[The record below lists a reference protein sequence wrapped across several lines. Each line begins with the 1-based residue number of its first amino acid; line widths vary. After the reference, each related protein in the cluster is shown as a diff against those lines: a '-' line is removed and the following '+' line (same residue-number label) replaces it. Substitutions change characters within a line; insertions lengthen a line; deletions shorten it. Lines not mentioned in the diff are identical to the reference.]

1 MRTETIEINLNQKLG
16 DIMSFIPTNAIFN
29 KKIPGLGATYL
40 ELICKRCSIVI
51 VPNKPVIKGKV
62 KQFREEFNIDILG
75 VYHGI
80 KDDRVIEYITSTNPI
95 KKIMTTPESYILRIK
110 PLMIQ
115 HGIDV
120 LNDYFMLYD
129 ESERIIQDNNY
140 RDTITAPID
149 DFFNFKEKAM
159 VTATPINPSDPRF
172 ESNGFYHLLI
182 KPTFDYSKVL
192 ELITTNNVLIS
203 VREYLKGKDG
213 GVFCFFLN
221 STDGISSIIKYL
233 DIANESQIFCG
244 DKSVKKLRKEGFKN
258 AYSDL
263 KPLVKYNFFT
273 SSFFSAVDIELSYKP
288 HVVILTD
295 LFFAE
300 HSMIDP
306 ATEAVQIVGRFR
318 KGFKSLTHITN
329 INYRIKFQTSDELK
343 KYLTSNQDAYSS
355 IKTLH
360 DCAEDLTLK
369 EAFDEALKS
378 MTFADYVRADGNINW
393 FRIDNKLDE
402 EMVKSVYSSVE
413 HLKDAYSRVEHFKI
427 THSAE
432 KYPLTD
438 EHRLKRT
445 YPKDDVE
452 LFKSVVQQ
460 LDILNQKRSD
470 YTIDNSLEFY
480 NQLNDEHSDICE
492 LYKKLGQKNLE
503 KLGYSLSKAK
513 RQLRKDLEEKNKY
526 PFPAIREILRSFN
539 HRLSTY
545 IPVSDMERVGNTI
558 RVKYNISQKPLQF
571 LKNIYDVSPRKQ
583 FTIKNQ
589 RVWCRQLSNPKF
601 NIPD

>member
-1 MRTETIEINLNQKLG
+1 MRTKIIKINLNQKLG
-16 DIMSFIPTNAIFN
+16 DIMSLIPTNVIFN

-40 ELICKRCSIVI
+40 ELICKRCSITI

-62 KQFREEFNIDILG
+62 RHFKEELDIDILG

-80 KDDRVIEYITSTNPI
+80 KDERIIKYITSTIPF

-115 HGIDV
+115 YGIDYK
-120 LNDYFMLYD
+120 NEYFMLYD
-129 ESERIIQDNNY
+129 ESERIIQDNKY

-149 DFFNFKEKAM
+149 DFFEFKEKAM
-159 VTATPINPSDPRF
+159 VTATPITPSDPRF
-172 ESNGFYHLLI
+172 KINGFYHLLI
-182 KPTFDYSKVL
+182 KPTFDYSKML
-192 ELITTNNVLIS
+192 ELITTNNILMS
-203 VREYLKGKDG
+203 VREYLKQKDG
-213 GVFCFFLN
+213 DVFCFFLN

-233 DIANESQIFCG
+233 DIATESQIFCS

-263 KPLVKYNFFT
+263 QSLVKYNFFT

-288 HVVILTD
+288 DVVILTD

-329 INYRIKFQTSDELK
+329 INHKIKFQTSDALK
-343 KYLTSNQDAYSS
+343 KHLSSNQDAYSKV
-355 IKTLH
+355 KTLH
-360 DCAEDLTLK
+360 DCAADLSQK
-369 EAFDEALKS
+369 EAFDKALKA
-378 MTFADYVRADGNINW
+378 MTFADYLKADGNINW
-393 FRIDNKLDE
+393 FRIDHKLDE
-402 EMVKSVYSSVE
+402 EMVKSYYSSVE
-413 HLKDAYSRVEHFKI
+413 HLKDAYSIVEHFKL
-427 THSAE
+427 THSGE

-438 EHRLKRT
+438 EHRLRRT

-480 NQLNDEHSDICE
+480 NQLNEEHSDICE
-492 LYKKLGQKNLE
+492 VYNKLGQKKLE
-503 KLGYSLSKAK
+503 MLGYSLSKAK
-513 RQLRKDLEEKNKY
+513 RQLRKDLEEKSKY
-526 PFPAIREILRSFN
+526 PFPAIREILRTFN

-545 IPVSDMERVGNTI
+545 IPVSDLESVINTI
-558 RVKYNISQKPLQF
+558 KVKYNISQKPLQF

-583 FTIKNQ
+583 ITSKGT

-601 NIPD
+601 TE